1 MRLVDF
7 TYEYPMAIRGKFQ
20 RYYLPEAQLVSLVVV
35 ATKLFFPFDSIE
47 RYPRSLD
54 DPAAQVLDWDLW
66 VEAQKKYDSRGKT
79 QGGLSRSDAIEA
91 TEADALQMTEQQ
103 LDDYMDW
110 YDKMWIA
117 DKGKHHFQTSVLN
130 SYL

>member
-7 TYEYPMAIRGKFQ
+7 AFDYPMVVHGKFQ
-20 RYYLPEAQLVSLVVV
+20 RSYLPEAQLASLVVV
-35 ATKLFFPFDSIE
+35 ATKLFFPFDNE
-47 RYPRSLD
+47 KRYPRSSD
-54 DPAAQVLDWDLW
+54 DPAAQVLDWDIW
-66 VEAQKKYDSRGKT
+66 VKAQKTYELKGTS
-79 QGGLSRSDAIEA
+79 QGGLSRTDAIET

-117 DKGKHHFQTSVLN
+117 DKSKGDRCTHC
-130 SYL
+130 